1 MLVVIRELFSLVSP
15 PSCVRRPLVNDI
27 HYCIAFHAG
36 VMIFDNSTAP
46 PLKEVAVTPGL
57 SITGSPALL
66 LIKHPIHQLS
76 GMASARL

>member
-1 MLVVIRELFSLVSP
+1 
-15 PSCVRRPLVNDI
+15 
-27 HYCIAFHAG
+27 
-36 VMIFDNSTAP
+36 MIFDNSTAP